1 MSKTTKDDY
10 DYTYRKER
18 KPRTKRRRIE
28 DQYIRETPLPSKAQ
42 LALLMDEVTDKET
55 EYAS

>member
-18 KPRTKRRRIE
+18 KPRTRRRRIE
-28 DQYIRETPLPSKAQ
+28 DQYIREIPLPSKAQ
-42 LALLMDEVTDKET
+42 IALLLDKKEDKR
-55 EYAS
+55 E